1 MAPPTEPPSAAA
13 PFASP
18 VRGGVGGRSAAL
30 APLSRDHQH
39 TLALALEL
47 RRASDEIAGEAWERF
62 LTFWRAEGA
71 RHFAEEDSVL
81 LPAYARVGDA
91 THPAVVRTRGVGPID
106 QGSVA
111 SSLSHAAM

>member
-47 RRASDEIAGEAWERF
+47 RRASSER
-62 LTFWRAEGA
+62 RE
-71 RHFAEEDSVL
+71 
-81 LPAYARVGDA
+81 
-91 THPAVVRTRGVGPID
+91 
-106 QGSVA
+106 
-111 SSLSHAAM
+111 